1 MYGDVKMK
9 NSIFKRQIES
19 YCKEIHEK
27 YNVIKEID
35 FHNDIDVE
43 KSDRYVVDG
52 ESEHLEFLFKEVEKI
67 EFEDYKLYRF
77 GKFELTQKGIH
88 LIPMIDR
95 EIDDSIKRSQ
105 VFIKKPILV
114 NRTPLVYVS
123 FNTNKD
129 AILCVRIGNQF
140 FYDTCRASVEGK
152 IPWNSELKQSNE
164 FQRIEAYFSS
174 SDVFIQQ
181 QAGLKKVYIERDV
194 HSSFNSTSV
203 NCVFNTQKG
212 YLSIEGKEEKLYHK
226 GIFQNQKCY
235 MSISCNSIKPEL
247 QYISKPDAYI
257 KEVIFAKEDGFIY
270 LKPIKNLMDKKVQV
284 MMLSSKEVIAQYYDQ
299 HQDRWVDVSC
309 NETLQVEEML
319 RLRIYMNFADRI
331 YNIFIVE

>member
-1 MYGDVKMK
+1 MYGEIKMK
-9 NSIFKRQIES
+9 KNIMKHEIES
-19 YCKEIHEK
+19 YCKELYEK
-27 YNVIKEID
+27 YNVVKEID
-35 FHNDIDVE
+35 FNEDIDVE
-43 KSDRYVVDG
+43 KSDRYVIDE
-52 ESEHLEFLFKEVEKI
+52 ESGSLEFLFKEVEKI

-77 GKFELTQKGIH
+77 GEFELTQKGIH
-88 LIPMIDR
+88 LIPMIDI

-129 AILCVRIGNQF
+129 AILCVRIVNQF

-164 FQRIEAYFSS
+164 FQRTEAYFSS

-194 HSSFNSTSV
+194 HSSFNSTSG

-212 YLSIEGKEEKLYHK
+212 YLAIKEKKEKLYHK
-226 GIFQNQKCY
+226 GIFQEQKCY
-235 MSISCNSIKPEL
+235 MSISCNSIKPESHD
-247 QYISKPDAYI
+247 ISQPDAYI
-257 KEVIFAKEDGFIY
+257 EEVIFAKEDGFIY
-270 LKPIKNLMDKKVQV
+270 LKPLKNLMNKKVQI
-284 MMLSSKEVIAQYYDQ
+284 MMLCSEEVIGQYYNQ
-299 HQDRWVDVSC
+299 YQDRWIDVSC
-309 NETLQVEEML
+309 NETLQVKEML
-319 RLRIYMNFADRI
+319 RLRIYMNFANRI
-331 YNIFIVE
+331 YNIFILE